1 MTNAYGFIR
10 VAVKEASDEKRAVND
25 TDLHL
30 RQDFE
35 NLPRVSGRKYEA
47 DRVQCIR
54 AVRQRDAL
62 GQLMKEGIGV
72 AAPTVSVV
80 STVSLALMP
89 FPLITF
95 APLGARLATVYDL
108 ATHRCLA
115 LKERIRV
122 CEVDSEWPTANFV
135 PIEVADGGEC
145 GSVV

>member
-1 MTNAYGFIR
+1 M
-10 VAVKEASDEKRAVND
+10 
-25 TDLHL
+25 
-30 RQDFE
+30 
-35 NLPRVSGRKYEA
+35 A
-47 DRVQCIR
+47 DRVQRIR
-54 AVRQRDAL
+54 TVRQRDAL

-115 LKERIRV
+115 LKEWIRV
-122 CEVDSEWPTANFV
+122 CEVKAEWPTANFV
-135 PIEVADGGEC
+135 SIEVADGGGRC
-145 GSVV
+145 LMIYRQGRLVTARAYIAYLG

>member
-35 NLPRVSGRKYEA
+35 NLTRVSGREYMA
-47 DRVQCIR
+47 DRVQRIR
-54 AVRQRDAL
+54 TVRQWDAL

-72 AAPTVSVV
+72 VAPTVSVV
-80 STVSLALMP
+80 VTMSLTLMP
-89 FPLITF
+89 FPLVAF

-115 LKERIRV
+115 LKKRI
-122 CEVDSEWPTANFV
+122 
-135 PIEVADGGEC
+135 
-145 GSVV
+145 